1 LKKRK
6 LNNWDVPPPGYE
18 GMTVA
23 QVKATGRFPL
33 GVQAPKVTDLVA
45 NTPVA
50 QMQNMLNP
58 DQTKRFAMATKNNP
72 NMRPMNTSQ
81 MNTKQDKKLYVGNL
95 PFGINEKE
103 LIDFFNRKMVE
114 FHINKGPG
122 DSVVGAVIEKNYAF
136 IEFRDTEE
144 TNNAMNLDG
153 RISCNGQILKIR
165 RPKNY
170 HPPEGQVDPQ
180 PVHTP
185 MLSQNVSDSPYK
197 IFIGG
202 LPDHLTD
209 ENVVEILKSFGPLR
223 AFNLVKDKA
232 TGISRGYAFC
242 EYMDP
247 NVTDTVCQGLNNLEI
262 AGKKLIVQR
271 ASVGANK
278 VVHQNSS
285 FPNIYQ
291 MVNGKIEPTKI
302 LLLLNMV
309 TEEEL
314 LNDQFYEEIKEDV
327 MSECEKFGNILSMKI
342 PRPTENKELSNVGKI
357 YIEYEL
363 PEQCMSAYKALAGRK
378 FADRTVVTAYY
389 SEMQY
394 LADDI

>member
-1 LKKRK
+1 
-6 LNNWDVPPPGYE
+6 
-18 GMTVA
+18 MH
-23 QVKATGRFPL
+23 
-33 GVQAPKVTDLVA
+33 
-45 NTPVA
+45 
-50 QMQNMLNP
+50 NMLNP
-58 DQTKRFAMATKNNP
+58 DQSKRFALAAKNNP
-72 NMRPMNTSQ
+72 NMRQMNPSQ
-81 MNTKQDKKLYVGNL
+81 MNLNQDKKLYVGNI
-95 PFGINEKE
+95 PSGITEKG
-103 LIDFFNRKMVE
+103 LVDFFNSKME
-114 FHINKGPG
+114 EYHIKKGPG
-122 DSVVGAVIEKNYAF
+122 DSVIGAQIEKNYAF

-153 RISCNGQILKIR
+153 HIACNGQILKIR

-185 MLSQNVSDSPYK
+185 LSSNVSDSPYK

-202 LPDHLTD
+202 LSDQLTD
-209 ENVVEILKSFGPLR
+209 ENVLEILKSFGPLR

-242 EYMDP
+242 EYVDP
-247 NVTDTVCQGLNNLEI
+247 NVTDTVCQHLNNLTI
-262 AGKKLIVQR
+262 FGKKIIVQR

-278 VVHQNSS
+278 VVHPPSTI
-285 FPNIYQ
+285 PNIFQ
-291 MVNGKIEPTKI
+291 LVNGRIEPTKI

-314 LNDQFYEEIKEDV
+314 LNDKIYEEIKEDV
-327 MSECEKFGNILSMKI
+327 KSECEKFGKIVSIKI
-342 PRPTENKELSNVGKI
+342 PRPSDNKELSNVGKI
-357 YIEYEL
+357 YIEYESL
-363 PEQCMSAYKALAGRK
+363 EQCMTAYKSLAGRK
-378 FADRTVVTAYY
+378 FSDRTVVTAYY

>member
-1 LKKRK
+1 ME
-6 LNNWDVPPPGYE
+6 LNHFTIKEVN
-18 GMTVA
+18 
-23 QVKATGRFPL
+23 QCFL
-33 GVQAPKVTDLVA
+33 
-45 NTPVA
+45 
-50 QMQNMLNP
+50 
-58 DQTKRFAMATKNNP
+58 
-72 NMRPMNTSQ
+72 
-81 MNTKQDKKLYVGNL
+81 
-95 PFGINEKE
+95 INS
-103 LIDFFNRKMVE
+103 KMVE

-122 DSVVGAVIEKNYAF
+122 DSVIGAQIEKNYAF

-153 RISCNGQILKIR
+153 RIACGGQILKIR

-180 PVHTP
+180 PVHNT
-185 MLSQNVSDSPYK
+185 MSTNVSDSPYK

-209 ENVVEILKSFGPLR
+209 ENVLEILKSFGPLR

-247 NVTDTVCQGLNNLEI
+247 SVTDTVCQGLNNLEI
-262 AGKKLIVQR
+262 AGKKLVVQR

-278 VVHQNSS
+278 VVHQTSS
-285 FPNIYQ
+285 IPNIYQ
-291 MVNGKIEPTKI
+291 IVNGKIEPTKI

-314 LNDQFYEEIKEDV
+314 LNDQFYEEIKEDI
-327 MSECEKFGNILSMKI
+327 MNECKNFGSILSIKI

-357 YIEYEL
+357 YLEYETTD
-363 PEQCMSAYKALAGRK
+363 QCMAAYKALAGRK
-378 FADRTVVTAYY
+378 YNERTVVTAYY